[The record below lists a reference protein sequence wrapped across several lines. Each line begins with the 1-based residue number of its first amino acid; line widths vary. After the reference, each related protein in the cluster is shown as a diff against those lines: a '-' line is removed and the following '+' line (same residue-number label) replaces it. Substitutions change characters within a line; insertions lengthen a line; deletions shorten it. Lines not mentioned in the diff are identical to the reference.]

1 MSTWGAGA
9 DNKKVVFGSR
19 KGTEESEVLSR
30 LAVET
35 DAILFDLNTAHDSIL
50 DLAVN
55 ERVVEAVKTEM
66 RNNLAEHL
74 QGRLDESRLLVLRK
88 MDAAPNDLCVS
99 LKRAL
104 EPPDDGLV
112 VHRPPKVLKCN
123 LFGKSVAWPP
133 PSETFTPQVDRSAL
147 VDAVFPPM
155 STDSVQALIQSLP
168 SRKHGYN
175 LKGAVR
181 SYLSAFRG
189 TESSEAGKRP
199 WEVSMSHMT
208 SSAEIVKSA
217 VQILQAKQAAE
228 MATDETNFAIVAG
241 ITFKGLPT
249 GPFLLDEHAETRV
262 PSYANAIPD
271 ITVVPVAIGE
281 WQLNMSGFSLAP
293 IIATESTENLG
304 TFKCT
309 QTSIV
314 LDDVEFFIKRLPSTH
329 FHEPHTSGGAKAKVY
344 DFRPDATKRC
354 KWYDYTSNRIVGNP
368 ELKADAPWVHSTLT
382 FLSQTERR
390 ALLMAGKTN
399 EINRIYWETAT
410 GVKFPCGAIDKR
422 AKITEQTCNQVAE
435 TIASRTLR
443 MGDDVASNDILRAE
457 MTQKIPFY
465 KYLTLEQQDI
475 LDAQK
480 KTTHAE
486 LDTLLGPK
494 SNVFTL
500 VAYHEPLVGP
510 SELKTIEMGQ
520 APEWCVGQHALASTT
535 GIMLAARG

>member
-1 MSTWGAGA
+1 MSTWGTDD

-19 KGTEESEVLSR
+19 KGTEESEVLNR

-55 ERVVEAVKTEM
+55 ERVVDAVKTEM

-99 LKRAL
+99 LKRTL
-104 EPPDDGLV
+104 EPADDGLV

-133 PSETFTPQVDRSAL
+133 LSETFTPQVDRSAL

-208 SSAEIVKSA
+208 SPAEIVKSA

-293 IIATESTENLG
+293 IIATEKTDALG
-304 TFKCT
+304 TFECT

-314 LDDVEFFIKRLPSTH
+314 LKDVAFYIKRLPSTH
-329 FHEPHTSGGAKAKVY
+329 FHAPHTSDSEQVY
-344 DFRPDATKRC
+344 DFRPDATRRC
-354 KWYDYTSNRIVGNP
+354 RWYDYKSKKVLGNAS
-368 ELKADAPWVHSTLT
+368 LKTAAPWVQSTLT

-390 ALLMAGKTN
+390 ALLMAGKTP
-399 EINRIYWETAT
+399 EINRIYWETTT
-410 GVKFPCGAIDKR
+410 GVKFPCGAIHD
-422 AKITEQTCNQVAE
+422 ADNIPEQTCKQVPE

-465 KYLTLEQQDI
+465 KYLTFEQQDY
-475 LDAQK
+475 LE
-480 KTTHAE
+480 AE
-486 LDTLLGPK
+486 RKRAEPELERLLGPRG
-494 SNVFTL
+494 NVFTL

-510 SELKTIEMGQ
+510 SELSTIEMGQ
-520 APEWCVGQHALASTT
+520 APQWCVGQHALASTT

>member
-1 MSTWGAGA
+1 MSTWGTDD

-19 KGTEESEVLSR
+19 KGTEESEVLNR

-55 ERVVEAVKTEM
+55 ERVVDAVKTEM

-104 EPPDDGLV
+104 EPADDGLV

-133 PSETFTPQVDRSAL
+133 LSETFTPQVDRSAL

-208 SSAEIVKSA
+208 SPAEIVKSA

-293 IIATESTENLG
+293 IIATEKTDALG
-304 TFKCT
+304 TFECT

-314 LDDVEFFIKRLPSTH
+314 LEDVAFYIKRLPSTH
-329 FHEPHTSGGAKAKVY
+329 FHAPHLSNSKPMY
-344 DFRPDATKRC
+344 DFRPDATRRC
-354 KWYDYTSNRIVGNP
+354 KWYDYKSDKILGNAD
-368 ELKADAPWVHSTLT
+368 LKTAAPWVQSTLT

-390 ALLMAGKTN
+390 ALLMAGKTP

-410 GVKFPCGAIDKR
+410 GVKFPCGAINDVDKIN
-422 AKITEQTCNQVAE
+422 KQTCKQVPE

-443 MGDDVASNDILRAE
+443 MGDDVASNDILRVE

-465 KYLTLEQQDI
+465 KYLTFEQQDV
-475 LDAQK
+475 LEAQR
-480 KTTHAE
+480 TVAE
-486 LDTLLGPK
+486 SELESLLGPDSK
-494 SNVFTL
+494 VFTL

-510 SELKTIEMGQ
+510 SELSTIEMGQ
-520 APEWCVGQHALASTT
+520 APQWCVGQHALASTT